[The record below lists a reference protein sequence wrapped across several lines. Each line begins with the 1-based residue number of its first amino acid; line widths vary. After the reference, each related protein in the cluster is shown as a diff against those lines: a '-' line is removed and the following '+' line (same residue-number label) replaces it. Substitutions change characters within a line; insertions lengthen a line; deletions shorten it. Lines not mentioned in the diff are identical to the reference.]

1 MSNQSD
7 AEDRFDMIMDEA
19 AELEIERELEERMRK
34 AAEEGN
40 EKLFDQSDCQSVIS
54 MQTTMTNMNYIPED
68 VDLDEVVD
76 QILKTKN
83 QAHLAELEQRQ
94 KQILQDFK
102 QEQEEEMT
110 KIITEERKQDLEE
123 LKQLNRI
130 DVEIN
135 MPQTDEEETKKIEQT
150 DEQEL

>member
-1 MSNQSD
+1 MSSQGD

-19 AELEIERELEERMRK
+19 AELEIERELEERMRR

-40 EKLFDQSDCQSVIS
+40 DKLFDQSDCQSVIS
-54 MQTTMTNMNYIPED
+54 MQTTMTNMNFIPED

-94 KQILQDFK
+94 KQMLQDFRA
-102 QEQEEEMT
+102 EQEEEMA

-123 LKQLNRI
+123 LK
-130 DVEIN
+130 
-135 MPQTDEEETKKIEQT
+135 
-150 DEQEL
+150 